1 MIYSIFKSLRPSMC
15 WVSGVHANDWHQEAD
30 FEATVVQT
38 DSCTLIRMLALCGS
52 LRVQTHV

>member
-1 MIYSIFKSLRPSMC
+1 MC